1 MHVHE
6 TLQEISSHMRAPPA
20 AWERETCGHE
30 GRKAGR
36 GIWRKKEV
44 PCTTGSTTHMG
55 EGNVGIIDSEWE
67 SGIASDGGTEMGRYR
82 STVIDFKL

>member
-20 AWERETCGHE
+20 AWKRETSGHE

-44 PCTTGSTTHMG
+44 PCTTGSTTHVG
-55 EGNVGIIDSEWE
+55 EGNVGITDSEWE
-67 SGIASDGGTEMGRYR
+67 SSIASDMMMEGPRREDTEVR
-82 STVIDFKL
+82 